1 MRLSLSVKKRRRVE
15 MVNSQNMKMR
25 MMDMVKKTMTKKE
38 STNGEKKAMTGIGT
52 IRRIRKLM
60 REEILCLTL

>member
-1 MRLSLSVKKRRRVE
+1 
-15 MVNSQNMKMR
+15 MKMR